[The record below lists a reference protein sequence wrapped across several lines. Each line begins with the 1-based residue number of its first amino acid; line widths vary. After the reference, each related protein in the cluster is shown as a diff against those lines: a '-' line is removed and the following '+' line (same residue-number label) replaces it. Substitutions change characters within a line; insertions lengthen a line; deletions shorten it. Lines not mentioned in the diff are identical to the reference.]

1 MMDEHEYSILYDAK
15 DDYWDEN
22 ECRIIG
28 KDVTLESYVER
39 AQALVEEGHRNVRVV
54 EYVTVTREVYRP

>member
-1 MMDEHEYSILYDAK
+1 MDEHEYAILYDAK

-22 ECRIIG
+22 ELHIIG
-28 KDVTLESYVER
+28 KSVSLESYMER
-39 AQALVEEGHRNVRVV
+39 ARDLVVEGHRNVRVV